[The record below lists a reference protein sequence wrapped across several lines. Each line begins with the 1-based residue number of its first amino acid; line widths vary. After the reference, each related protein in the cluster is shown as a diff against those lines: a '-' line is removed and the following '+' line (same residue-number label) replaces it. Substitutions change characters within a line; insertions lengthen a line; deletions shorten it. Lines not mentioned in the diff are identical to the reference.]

1 MIFHTKKSLIIRK
14 IIIHCS
20 QKIAI
25 LMFLLLFL
33 QCGLFMGSEASAQSA
48 FGQQENTASE
58 NAERKSDFL
67 LGEPKGFFG
76 LHTGMFFPRADSDLF
91 DMITSELTLEKN
103 DFRAWDF
110 GLDFGFDLHE
120 KIDLVVHYDYSKA
133 SSDSE
138 FRDFVDE
145 QGLPITQ
152 TTSLSQSSITVGVK
166 YLLKAPGR
174 RLGEYAWLPS
184 RFVPF
189 VEGGLGASHYSF
201 GQKGDFVDSETLEIF
216 RASLESSD
224 WTEVIYLGGG
234 TDIYLLKNIYLT
246 LDLRYSLA
254 SAELN
259 EDFLGFDDIDLDG
272 FRVTAGIYW
281 HF

>member
-1 MIFHTKKSLIIRK
+1 MILYAKKTLNIRRV
-14 IIIHCS
+14 IIHCC
-20 QKIAI
+20 QKMTV
-25 LMFLLLFL
+25 LVFLLIFV
-33 QCGLFMGSEASAQSA
+33 QSGLFFRSEASAQSA
-48 FGQQENTASE
+48 FEQQENTISE
-58 NAERKSDFL
+58 NGERKSDFL
-67 LGEPKGFFG
+67 LGKPKGFFG
-76 LHTGMFFPRADSDLF
+76 LHTGIFFPQANSDVF
-91 DMITSELTLEKN
+91 DMIMTELTLGKS
-103 DFRAWDF
+103 DFRSWDF
-110 GLDFGFDLHE
+110 GFDFGFDLHE
-120 KIDLVVHYDYSKA
+120 KVDLIFHYDYAKESA
-133 SSDSE
+133 NSE
-138 FRDFVDE
+138 FRDYVDE

-152 TTSLSQSSITVGVK
+152 NTSFSQSSITAGIK
-166 YLLKAPGR
+166 YSLMPPGR

-184 RFVPF
+184 RIVPF
-189 VEGGLGASHYSF
+189 VEGGVGALHYSF

-254 SAELN
+254 SGKLGA
-259 EDFLGFDDIDLDG
+259 DFSGFDDIDLDG

>member
-1 MIFHTKKSLIIRK
+1 
-14 IIIHCS
+14 
-20 QKIAI
+20 
-25 LMFLLLFL
+25 
-33 QCGLFMGSEASAQSA
+33 MGSEASAQSA
-48 FGQQENTASE
+48 FGQQENTDSE
-58 NAERKSDFL
+58 NDERKSDFL
-67 LGEPKGFFG
+67 LGKPKGFFG

-103 DFRAWDF
+103 DFRAWDLGF
-110 GLDFGFDLHE
+110 DFGFHLYE
-120 KIDLVVHYDYSKA
+120 KIDLVFHYDHAKETA
-133 SSDSE
+133 DSE
-138 FRDFVDE
+138 FRDYIDD

-189 VEGGLGASHYSF
+189 VEGGVGALDYSF
-201 GQKGDFVDSETLEIF
+201 EQKGDFVDSETLEIF

-254 SAELN
+254 SGKLGV
-259 EDFLGFDDIDLDG
+259 DFSGFNDIDLDG
-272 FRVTAGIYW
+272 LRITGGIYW